1 MGTFRVWPDNGLRVH
16 FDIRNG
22 VTLIPASRRVSSL
35 RQGGSMYLALAYG
48 LVAFTI
54 LVVPWLLWLGWEN
67 RRDQVR
73 AERERKLPATISE

>member
-1 MGTFRVWPDNGLRVH
+1 
-16 FDIRNG
+16 
-22 VTLIPASRRVSSL
+22 
-35 RQGGSMYLALAYG
+35 MYLALAYG

-73 AERERKLPATISE
+73 AERERKLPTTISE